1 MLNPNKSKLRHLT
14 WIPEYNKI
22 IAEPKMI
29 GFVLKPYNSHG
40 ECNAQQ
46 NQVIVN
52 TAACNRNMI
61 MLILIATK
69 SLINFYVDFSVS
81 H

>member
-29 GFVLKPYNSHG
+29 GCVLKPYNSHG

-52 TAACNRNMI
+52 TAAC
-61 MLILIATK
+61 ILK
-69 SLINFYVDFSVS
+69 QKHDNVNFNC